1 MKTYNALNLNV
12 IAEDK
17 FRANKGMSYKEA
29 SAAIGVCSLTAVFVK
44 NDQDVVVDKERVW
57 MTPGGAWV
65 KTSGYADV
73 GTVKGTYEGVPVI
86 REAKF
91 NRVKAVTLEEAVNA
105 IGACSLAKVALCDAD
120 GNMIKQVQ
128 PESYDA
134 DSDDGNGYR
143 YAYDACGRMTEKDGE
158 LSHELVWLSLSGT
171 YWARISGNIDENVG
185 LTL

>member
-86 REAKF
+86 REAKL

-120 GNMIKQVQ
+120 GNMI
-128 PESYDA
+128 
-134 DSDDGNGYR
+134 
-143 YAYDACGRMTEKDGE
+143 EKDGE